1 MRPVTLRTATLLL
14 VVTCLTG
21 IGARAGS
28 AHADEQPIFVHEI
41 PDAATYSRY
50 AKTIE
55 ADELGKFLIDLQS
68 GQILF
73 FDVNL
78 FALHRDF
85 VFKAVLHR
93 EMTPEEIHEYNR
105 NYHADKP
112 RFILG
117 YLAHHLK
124 TNTWDFS
131 FWEGDLIRPD
141 AIRKVRARLAQSFF
155 VKDLPWRPESTLQVA
170 LLPELRDL
178 PTITND
184 KLYKD
189 VAYQAFNK
197 GTAIGKLRIVPPGT
211 PYESLTF
218 ARDEIVILQES
229 YPDLP
234 PVAGILSTTFAT
246 PLSHVNLRARTWNV
260 PNAGFKRAATAYAA
274 LDGKMVYLEVRDVDH
289 TLRAATAAELAAHD
303 AAQHAARVVHVPK
316 VDLDATDL
324 RPLAQMRAVDSRI
337 YGSKAANLGEIV
349 HGHLAN
355 VNVPD
360 GFGIPFSAYRDHMKK
375 NHLDAEVDAFLHDPR
390 FANDAAWRKQAAE
403 TLRVH
408 ILAAPIDPALLDAVA
423 AKVDHDLHGAGVFVR
438 SSTNSEDLQ
447 GFNGA
452 GLYAHVP
459 NVKGKAALADAIRTV
474 WASLW
479 NYHAV
484 EERELFGI
492 DEHAVYVGVF
502 VQIGIDAT
510 AAGVLVTRNL
520 FDPTNEHSYTINAKH
535 GLGLRVVG
543 GTTVPEQVVY
553 DIRVPGSKVISRSD
567 DPTQL
572 VFDAAGGL
580 KEIPADRGQPV
591 LTEPHARALALA
603 VKSFVPLFSP
613 DYPLDVEWVLQGE
626 KIWIVQARPFMER

>member
-1 MRPVTLRTATLLL
+1 MRSL
-14 VVTCLTG
+14 VLNLAALCLVAVAAA
-21 IGARAGS
+21 AR
-28 AHADEQPIFVHEI
+28 ADEQPIFVHEI
-41 PDAATYSRY
+41 PDAKTYARY
-50 AKTIE
+50 AKVVE

-68 GQILF
+68 DQILF

-124 TNTWDFS
+124 TDTWDFS
-131 FWEGDLIRPD
+131 FWEGDKIRPD
-141 AIRKVRARLAQSFF
+141 QIRQVRARLAKTFF
-155 VKDLPWRPESTLQVA
+155 VKELPWRPESTMQEA
-170 LLPELRDL
+170 LLPELRDM
-178 PTITND
+178 PTVTND

-189 VAYQAFNK
+189 VPYQAFNR
-197 GTAIGKLRIVPPGT
+197 GTAVGKLRIVPAGT

-218 ARDEIVILQES
+218 ARDEIVVLQES

-260 PNAGFKRAATAYAA
+260 PNAGYKRAATDYAA
-274 LDGKMVYLEVRDVDH
+274 LDGKIVYLEVRDVDH
-289 TLRAATAAELAAHD
+289 TLRAATAAEIAAADAAH
-303 AAQHAARVVHVPK
+303 QAARKVRVPRANLE
-316 VDLDATDL
+316 VTEL
-324 RPLAQMRAVDSRI
+324 RPLATMRAADASI
-337 YGSKAANLGEIV
+337 YGAKAANLGEIV
-349 HGHLAN
+349 HAKIAT

-360 GFGIPFSAYRDHMKK
+360 GFGIPFSAYRDHMRR
-375 NHLDAEVDAFLHDPR
+375 NHLDAEVDAFLKDPR
-390 FANDAAWRKQAAE
+390 FPTDAAWRKQASE
-403 TLRVH
+403 KLRAR
-408 ILAAPIDPALLDAVA
+408 IAAAPIDPKLLDAVA
-423 AKVDHDLHGAGVFVR
+423 ARVDGDLKGAGVFVR
-438 SSTNSEDLQ
+438 SSTNAEDLE

-452 GLYAHVP
+452 GLYDTVP
-459 NVKGKAALADAIRTV
+459 NVKGKAQLADAIRTV

-479 NYHAV
+479 SFHAI

-492 DEHAVYVGVF
+492 DEHTVFAGVF
-502 VQIGIDAT
+502 VQVGIDAT
-510 AAGVLVTRNL
+510 AAGVLVTRDL
-520 FDPTNEHSYTINAKH
+520 YDPTDDHSYTINAKR

-543 GTTVPEQVVY
+543 GTTIPEQVIY
-553 DIRVPGSKVISRSD
+553 DIRFPGAKVISRSD
-567 DPTQL
+567 DATQL

-580 KEIPADRGQPV
+580 KEIPAKRGEPV
-591 LTEPHARALALA
+591 LTEAHARDLSRA
-603 VKSFVPLFSP
+603 VKTIVPLFSAA
-613 DYPLDVEWVLQGE
+613 YPLDVEWVLQGE